1 MLSGSVVVNRKCLIG
16 VKRKYENDNLL
27 WGCTLTLTLCRPE
40 CGIYVHTNKFM
51 NMMEKGITRET
62 IKGDYM
68 KTQMFTEYVSSVS

>member
-1 MLSGSVVVNRKCLIG
+1 MYTDSDSLSPG
-16 VKRKYENDNLL
+16 VWY
-27 WGCTLTLTLCRPE
+27 
-40 CGIYVHTNKFM
+40 IYKDTNKFM